1 MFIKQR
7 ILKRKD
13 KRKMKILK
21 ALVFLCTLALFAA
34 PATALPITITPEGSS
49 YTGDETGMPKIYAEI
64 AAQGV
69 TLSGLLYMSN
79 VDGGEEGALAGSY
92 QTTYSNTPSDPSDAR
107 ITYTGGAYIG
117 GEDVW
122 LLVKDGNQ
130 KPAWYLFDL
139 DKLGWDGREDLILEC
154 FWPKKGAISNVSLYG
169 TPVPEPATMLLLGF
183 GLVGLGVFGR
193 KRFF

>member
-1 MFIKQR
+1 MKF
-7 ILKRKD
+7 LKV
-13 KRKMKILK
+13 L
-21 ALVFLCTLALFAA
+21 LFLCALLLFAA
-34 PATALPITITPEGSS
+34 PATALKITPTGSS
-49 YTGDETGMPKIYAEI
+49 YTGDETSMPKIYAEI
-64 AAQGV
+64 AARGV
-69 TLSGLLYMSN
+69 TLSGLLYKSD

-130 KPAWYLFDL
+130 KPAWYLFEL
-139 DKLGWDGREDLILEC
+139 DEWDGKEVLILEC

-169 TPVPEPATMLLLGF
+169 TPVSEPATMLLLGF
-183 GLVGLGVFGR
+183 GLVGLTAFGR
-193 KRFF
+193 KRFLKGA